1 MGTLF
6 LKIIFFISF
15 GVLGYDFL
23 LEGSFFCGAMSFL
36 VALYLILSNV
46 GQIERIYDDTSHY
59 NGYEYNGSKRAD
71 NSWETYY
78 NNPSSTKHFSYMPKN
93 KCSIKQTVDPLKKLK
108 LSNNVVSVEG
118 TGEVKYI
125 STYEYGKKK
134 SLAPIKK
141 TTVSA
146 IPKQAEVVKKEL
158 IPYYNEELL
167 NNSLLSKIYE
177 GIEYVLLSDN
187 DIDPRAK
194 YVLLESIAL
203 VDIYVKTVS
212 IYVDYH
218 LLELGNVDKKLLK
231 EPIVKSRIRSILN
244 DFTYSV
250 QFKEYKVS
258 TLLNHYLDKNR
269 KS

>member
-6 LKIIFFISF
+6 LKIVFFISF

-23 LEGSFFCGAMSFL
+23 LEGSFFCGTMSFF
-36 VALYLILSNV
+36 VVLYLILSNV
-46 GQIERIYDDTSHY
+46 GQIERMYDDTSHY

-78 NNPSSTKHFSYMPKN
+78 NNPSPTKHFSYMPKN
-93 KCSIKQTVDPLKKLK
+93 SSAKHAVDPLKKLK
-108 LSNNVVSVEG
+108 LSSNIVSIEG
-118 TGEVKYI
+118 KGEVKYI
-125 STYEYGKKK
+125 STYQYGKKK
-134 SLAPIKK
+134 PLAPIKK
-141 TTVSA
+141 TAVSA
-146 IPKQAEVVKKEL
+146 IPKQTEVVKKEL
-158 IPYYNEELL
+158 ISYYNEGLID
-167 NNSLLSKIYE
+167 NSLLSKIYD

-187 DIDPRAK
+187 GIDPRMK
-194 YVLLESIAL
+194 YVLLESIVL
-203 VDIYVKTVS
+203 VDIYAKTVS

-218 LLELGNVDKKLLK
+218 LLELGNVDRKLLK

>member
-1 MGTLF
+1 
-6 LKIIFFISF
+6 
-15 GVLGYDFL
+15 
-23 LEGSFFCGAMSFL
+23 
-36 VALYLILSNV
+36 
-46 GQIERIYDDTSHY
+46 
-59 NGYEYNGSKRAD
+59 
-71 NSWETYY
+71 
-78 NNPSSTKHFSYMPKN
+78 MPKN
-93 KCSIKQTVDPLKKLK
+93 SSIKQTVDPLKKLK
-108 LSNNVVSVEG
+108 LSSNVVSIEG
-118 TGEVKYI
+118 DGEVKYI

-134 SLAPIKK
+134 PLTPIKK
-141 TTVSA
+141 TAVSA

-158 IPYYNEELL
+158 ISYYNEELL
-167 NNSLLSKIYE
+167 DNSLLSKIYE
-177 GIEYVLLSDN
+177 SIEYVLLSDN
-187 DIDPRAK
+187 GIDPRMK
-194 YVLLESIAL
+194 YVLLESIVL
-203 VDIYVKTVS
+203 VDIYAKTVS